1 MIYAN
6 YLELKEMTENKQ
18 LTDIYLICK
27 GWYNKK
33 LYEDGTLGII

>member
-18 LTDIYLICK
+18 LTGICLICK

-33 LYEDGTLGII
+33 LYDDETDISR